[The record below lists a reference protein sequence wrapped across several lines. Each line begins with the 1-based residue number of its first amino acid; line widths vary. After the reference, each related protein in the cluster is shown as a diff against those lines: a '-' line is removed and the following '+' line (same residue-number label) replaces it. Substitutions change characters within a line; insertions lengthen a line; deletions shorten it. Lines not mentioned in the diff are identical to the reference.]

1 MAQQPPAHD
10 ETVRMRADGPDS
22 RPPVD
27 ASRPATD
34 GDTPDRQDDVATDGR
49 EVDDTRPVPRDWLSG
64 APEAEAEAPQADGEH
79 ATTPVDVPP
88 SAVAPVAATPEA
100 GGADDEPDDAT
111 GVLPA
116 WASADGGGAD
126 DDGPPPT
133 GDDGTPGS
141 PWWRRTAV
149 LVPAGVVALLAV
161 AYGADLAL
169 SSGNVPR
176 STVVAGVEI
185 GGLSPAAAGEELTEE
200 LGARISADRRV
211 VADDVE
217 GVFSPTRAGF
227 ALDVEATVDA
237 ADDQPLN
244 PVTRIS
250 SWFSDRTVDPVVEV
264 DEAAVVD
271 ELGSLDAQLATF
283 AEQVDRTPADATIAV
298 EGTTARVVEPADGRV
313 LDRAGAEETITDA
326 LTDVAD
332 PATPLEL
339 PVEVEPVAVD
349 AATAQEVLTTT
360 VEPALAAPVAVT
372 GGGETAEVPVTALAA
387 ALTFTPTEAGELE
400 VGIDPAA
407 LQAALGDELA
417 VFGTPARDATFEVA
431 GGSVRVVPSVDG
443 TGIDPAHLAEQLL
456 PVLDDPAPRSVTAE
470 PGPVPA
476 EFTTQEA
483 EALGIREEISTFTT
497 NIGNPASGENIRVV
511 AAEVDGAVVLPG
523 ETFSLNTF
531 TGPRGTAQGYVPAA
545 VISGGEL
552 STAVGGGISQFA
564 TTMFNAVFF
573 AGLEDVFHKPHS
585 FYISRYPAG
594 REATVYEGAI
604 DLQWRN
610 DSDTGV
616 YVDTRWTPSTLT
628 VTFYGTKRYD
638 IESVSSERRNPR
650 QPAVI
655 DKVDDGNCTRQ
666 SGVPGFDITVTRIFK
681 DPATGAELK
690 RENFE
695 TRYNAEA
702 VINCVPPADPGA
714 PVPPAG
720 PAGTVPGGAP
730 APGGRRP
737 GPRRVR

>member
-22 RPPVD
+22 RPPVE
-27 ASRPATD
+27 ASRPGVD
-34 GDTPDRQDDVATDGR
+34 GDTPGPHPSSPADSG

-64 APEAEAEAPQADGEH
+64 APETEAAAPPDADQAAGPQPAPVTAADAT
-79 ATTPVDVPP
+79 ATT
-88 SAVAPVAATPEA
+88 APVPSPL
-100 GGADDEPDDAT
+100 ADDT
-111 GVLPA
+111 GVLPRA
-116 WASADGGGAD
+116 GSTGSPDAGGGDGLPPAD
-126 DDGPPPT
+126 DAGS
-133 GDDGTPGS
+133 PGS
-141 PWWRRTAV
+141 PWWRRRSV
-149 LVPAGVVALLAV
+149 LLPAGAVALLA
-161 AYGADLAL
+161 ALYGGDVLL
-169 SSGNVPR
+169 SSGSVPR
-176 STVVAGVEI
+176 STAVAGVEI
-185 GGLSPAAAGEELTEE
+185 GGLSPAAARETLEEQ
-200 LGARISADRRV
+200 LGARVAADRRIL
-211 VADDVE
+211 ADDVE

-227 ALDVEATVDA
+227 RLDTEATVDD

-244 PVTRIS
+244 PWTRIS
-250 SWFSDRTVDPVVEV
+250 SFFSEREVEPVVDV
-264 DEAAVVD
+264 DESAVVD
-271 ELGSLDAQLATF
+271 ELGSVDAQLATF
-283 AEQVDRTPADATIAV
+283 AEQVDRAPADATIAV
-298 EGTTARVVEPADGRV
+298 EGTTPRVVEPAEGRT
-313 LDRAGAEETITDA
+313 LDREGAEETITAA
-326 LTDVAD
+326 LTDTAD

-339 PVEVEPVAVD
+339 PVEVDPVAVD
-349 AATAQEVLTTT
+349 AAEAERVLAET
-360 VEPALAAPVAVT
+360 VQPALAAPVEVT
-372 GGGETAEVPVTALAA
+372 GGDATAEVPVPALAA
-387 ALTFTPTEAGELE
+387 SLTFTPTEEGELQ
-400 VGIDPAA
+400 VGVDPAA
-407 LQAALGDELA
+407 LQTALGDELA
-417 VFGTPARDATFEVA
+417 AFGTPARDATFEVA
-431 GGSVRVVPSVDG
+431 GGAVRVVPSVDG

-616 YVDTRWTPSTLT
+616 YIDTRWTPSTLT

-681 DPATGAELK
+681 DPATGAEVK
-690 RENFE
+690 RESFE

-702 VINCVPPADPGA
+702 VINCIPSAGPPPGA
-714 PVPPAG
+714 PAPPAA
-720 PAGTVPGGAP
+720 PDGTVPAGAP

-737 GPRRVR
+737 GGRRVH

>member
-10 ETVRMRADGPDS
+10 ETVRMRADGADS
-22 RPPVD
+22 RPPVEP
-27 ASRPATD
+27 ARPAPAD
-34 GDTPDRQDDVATDGR
+34 DTPGAENGFAGDGGA
-49 EVDDTRPVPRDWLSG
+49 VDDTRPVPRDWLSG
-64 APEAEAEAPQADGEH
+64 APEGDAAPGGEH
-79 ATTPVDVPP
+79 ATTPVDV
-88 SAVAPVAATPEA
+88 APADIAPAEPA
-100 GGADDEPDDAT
+100 GTDEDGPDHAT
-111 GVLPA
+111 GVLPG
-116 WASADGGGAD
+116 WAPADGSDGSGGD
-126 DDGPPPT
+126 DDGPPPPA
-133 GDDGTPGS
+133 DDDAAAGS
-141 PWWRRTAV
+141 PWWRRRAV
-149 LVPAGVVALLAV
+149 LVPAGAVVLLAAV
-161 AYGADLAL
+161 YGADLAL
-169 SSGNVPR
+169 SSGSVPR

-185 GGLSPAAAGEELTEE
+185 GGLSPAAAQEALADE
-200 LGARISADRRV
+200 LGARVGTDRRI

-217 GVFSPTRAGF
+217 GVFSPSRAGF
-227 ALDVEATVDA
+227 RLDVEETVDA

-244 PVTRIS
+244 PWTRIS
-250 SWFSDRTVDPVVEV
+250 SLFSEREIDPVVDV

-271 ELGSLDAQLATF
+271 ELGSLEAQLATF
-283 AEQVDRTPADATIAV
+283 AELVDRAPADAGIAI
-298 EGTTARVVEPADGRV
+298 EGTTARVVEPAEGRL
-313 LDRAGAEETITDA
+313 LDRDGAEDEITAA
-326 LTDVAD
+326 LTRAAD
-332 PATPLEL
+332 PTTPLEL
-339 PVEVEPVAVD
+339 PVEVEPVGID
-349 AATAQEVLTTT
+349 AAAAERVLTET
-360 VEPALAAPVAVT
+360 VEPALAAPVEVT
-372 GGGETAEVPVTALAA
+372 GGAGGPTAEVPVSALAA
-387 ALTFTPTEAGELE
+387 ALTFTPTEQGELQ
-400 VGIDPAA
+400 VGIDPVA
-407 LQAALGDELA
+407 LQTALGDELA
-417 VFGTPARDATFEVA
+417 IFGTPARDATFEVA
-431 GGSVRVVPSVDG
+431 GGGVRVVPSVDG

-511 AAEVDGAVVLPG
+511 AAKVDGAVVLPG

-545 VISGGEL
+545 VISGGQL

-604 DLQWRN
+604 DLKWRN

-650 QPAVI
+650 PPAVI

-666 SGVPGFDITVTRIFK
+666 SGVPGFDITVTRVFK
-681 DPATGAELK
+681 DPATGAVLD

-702 VINCVPPADPGA
+702 VINCVPPAG
-714 PVPPAG
+714 PPAPAPG
-720 PAGTVPGGAP
+720 PDGTVPGGAP

-737 GPRRVR
+737 GGRRLR